1 MSDSTPKISMTK
13 IEVAIFDGQGDFSM
27 WKKRMLAHLS
37 ILGLKDALEDS
48 IPDPKPIKK
57 EEDPDSYQER
67 LKEEEVKR
75 LERAEKAMN
84 LLILHLG
91 DHVLRKLD
99 DCVTA
104 ASIWTALE
112 RLYNQ
117 KTLPNRIHM
126 QHKFYTFRMEDSK
139 SVDQNIDDFL
149 KLVSG
154 LASLKVEVTEEVQAI
169 LLLNSLPAQY
179 NTLKET
185 LKYGR
190 DTLTIED
197 VMNAAK
203 SKEIEL
209 KEKKELDGATKS
221 GDAYVARGRPDKR
234 ESGNKRWKS
243 RSRSGSGSRITCWYC
258 KKDGHKKA
266 DCYARKKKLEGEDSA
281 EAAVVIDALMVSD
294 SWHQEKWV
302 IDSGC
307 SYHMTSRRDW
317 FDTFEEVNAGRVKL
331 GDDFTVDVEGI
342 GSVKIK
348 AYGGTVKV
356 LNNVRYVPKLKRN
369 LLSTGTLD
377 RLGFDHSGGR
387 GKTRFY
393 KDGKLA
399 LQGTLSGTL
408 YLLDGVTVVAGE
420 SNNVTSKSRDE
431 TELWHRRLGHMSHK
445 NLQILVKK
453 GILDKRRI
461 SELSFCENCVM
472 GKHKRLS
479 FSIGKHNSSEALKYV
494 HADLWGSQNVT
505 PSISKKQYFL
515 SIIDDFTRKVWVFFL
530 AVKSEAFEKF
540 CEWKRLVENQ
550 VDKKVKCL
558 RTDNGLEFCNKEFDE
573 FCRRHG
579 IERHRT
585 CAYTPQQNGVA
596 ERMNRTIMEKVR
608 CLLNESGLEEEFW
621 AEAVSTAVYQIN
633 RSPSSAIDS
642 NIPEELWLKKKPG
655 YKHMIRFGSIAYIH
669 KDQGKLQPR
678 ALKGVFLSYPTGVK
692 GYKIW
697 LLDERKCVISRNV
710 VFTEERVY
718 KDDLKSSGE
727 AKDLKEEEMRS
738 SVTVETE
745 AAEDSVAGNS
755 SNSKIEE
762 VESSSEEE
770 QDNRDH
776 SDIQESYNIAR
787 DRPRR
792 EIVPPTRLGD
802 YDLAAFALLA
812 AVEVSLDEPRDY
824 QEAMSSNESEL
835 WGGGMDEEIES
846 LKKNGT
852 WRLVKRPED
861 RKVIGCKWVYR
872 RKPGIPGVEKPRHK
886 SRLVAKGYSQK
897 EGIDYQEIF
906 SPVVKHV
913 SIRLLL
919 AITVNE
925 DLELEQLDV
934 KTAFLHGV
942 IEEEI
947 FMDQPE
953 GYVVKGK
960 EQLVCKLEKALYGLK
975 QAPRQWNKCFDQFVV
990 SQGFKRSEYDHCV
1003 YIKEAKSGNRVYL
1016 LLYVDD
1022 MLLASKDLEEINTVK
1037 GLLASRFDMKDLG
1050 PARRILGMDI
1060 ERDREGGVLTLSQT
1074 GYVKKVLQAFNM
1086 DEAKP
1091 VTTPIGAQFRL
1102 SAIKDG
1108 DGQVPVGD
1116 DVPYANAIG
1125 SVMYAMIG
1133 TRCDLAY
1140 AVGLISRYMSNPS
1153 SDHWSAVKWVL
1164 RYLKGTQDLKLV
1176 FKRAEK
1182 FVVEGFCDSDFSSDL
1197 DRRRSIS
1204 GYVFTA
1210 GGSSICWR
1218 SGLQDVVALSTTE
1231 AEYMALVEAVKE
1243 GIWLKGLIEEFGYE
1257 QESIDVWCDS
1267 QSALCLAKNN
1277 VHHERTK
1284 HISRKLHFIRDIIA
1298 KGDVKVMKIHTLKNP
1313 ADMLTKGLPVEK
1325 FEKAL
1330 SVLGLAKN

>member
-1 MSDSTPKISMTK
+1 MGDSMAKVK
-13 IEVAIFDGQGDFSM
+13 VAIFDGQGDFSM

-37 ILGLKDALEDS
+37 ILGLKDSLEES
-48 IPDPKPIKK
+48 IPDPKPMKK
-57 EEDPDSYQER
+57 EEDPDVYQER
-67 LKEEEVKR
+67 LKEDEVKR

-84 LLILHLG
+84 MLILNLG

-99 DCVTA
+99 DCTTA
-104 ASIWTALE
+104 AAIWTALE

-117 KTLPNRIHM
+117 KTLPNRIHL
-126 QHKFYTFRMEDSK
+126 QHKFYTFKMVESK

-154 LASLKVEVTEEVQAI
+154 LSSLSVEVTEEVQAI

-179 NTLKET
+179 NSLKET

-190 DTLTIED
+190 DTLTIES

-203 SKEIEL
+203 SKELEL
-209 KEKKELDGATKS
+209 GEKQELNASAKS
-221 GDAYVARGRPDKR
+221 GDALVARGRSEKR
-234 ESGNKRWKS
+234 ESSNKKWKG
-243 RSRSGSGSRITCWYC
+243 RSRSSSGSRITCWYC
-258 KKDGHKKA
+258 KKEGHKKA
-266 DCYARKKKLEGEDSA
+266 DCYARKKKLEGEENA
-281 EAAVVIDALMVSD
+281 EAAVVIDALTVSD

-317 FDTFEEVNAGRVKL
+317 FDTFEEVTSGRVAL
-331 GDDFTVDVEGI
+331 GDDSTVDVQGV

-348 AYGGTVKV
+348 VYGGTVKV

-377 RLGFDHSGGR
+377 RLGFDHAGGK

-399 LQGTLSGTL
+399 LQGTLSGSL
-408 YLLDGVTVVAGE
+408 YLLDGETVVAGE
-420 SNNVTSKSRDE
+420 SNNVQVKKSSDE
-431 TELWHRRLGHMSHK
+431 TDLWHRRLGHMSLK
-445 NLQILVKK
+445 NLQILARK
-453 GILDKRRI
+453 GILDKRKI
-461 SELSFCENCVM
+461 SEMSFCENCVM
-472 GKHKRLS
+472 GKHKKLS
-479 FSIGKHNSSEALKYV
+479 FQIGKHNTGETLKYI

-515 SIIDDFTRKVWVFFL
+515 SIIDDYTRKTWVYFL
-530 AVKSEAFEKF
+530 AAKSDAFVSF
-540 CEWKRLVENQ
+540 CEWKKLVENQ
-550 VDKKVKCL
+550 VNKKVKCL
-558 RTDNGLEFCNKEFDE
+558 RTDNGLEFCNKDFDS
-573 FCRRHG
+573 FCRGQG

-621 AEAVSTAVYQIN
+621 AEAVSIAVYQIN
-633 RSPSSAIDS
+633 RSPSSAIDY
-642 NIPEELWLKKKPG
+642 NIPEELWLEKKPG
-655 YKHMIRFGSIAYIH
+655 YKHMRSFGSLAYVH
-669 KDQGKLQPR
+669 TDQGKLKPR
-678 ALKGVFLSYPTGVK
+678 SVKGVFLSYPVGVK
-692 GYKIW
+692 GYKVW
-697 LLDERKCVISRNV
+697 LLEEKKCVISRNV
-710 VFTEERVY
+710 IFVEDKVY
-718 KDDLKSSGE
+718 KDEVKLSSE
-727 AKDLKEEEMRS
+727 KEFPKAMGTRS
-738 SVTVETE
+738 SVLVDTE
-745 AAEDSVAGNS
+745 AGDKGEVSKLIVSPEDQ
-755 SNSKIEE
+755 E
-762 VESSSEEE
+762 VESDSEEG
-770 QDNRDH
+770 DSSGTTTDTH
-776 SDIQESYNIAR
+776 GDYNIAR

-792 EIVPPTRLGD
+792 EIIPPARYGD
-802 YDLAAFALLA
+802 YDLAAFALIA
-812 AVEVSLDEPRDY
+812 AIEVSQDEPRDY
-824 QEAMSSNESEL
+824 QEAIRSRDKEL
-835 WGGGMDEEIES
+835 WNEGMDEEMSS
-846 LKKNGT
+846 LEANKT
-852 WRLVKRPED
+852 WKLVETPKD

-872 RKPGIPGVEKPRHK
+872 KKPGIPGVEKPRHK

-897 EGIDYQEIF
+897 EGIDYQEVF
-906 SPVVKHV
+906 SHVVKHV

-947 FMDQPE
+947 FMEQPE
-953 GYVVKGK
+953 GYVVKEK
-960 EQLVCKLEKALYGLK
+960 ESLVCKLEKALYGLK

-990 SQGFKRSEYDHCV
+990 DQGFMRSEFDHCV
-1003 YIKEAKSGNRVYL
+1003 YIKESKKGVRIYL

-1022 MLLASKDLEEINTVK
+1022 MLLASKDKEEVSSVK
-1037 GLLASRFDMKDLG
+1037 KLLASRFEMKDLG

-1060 ERDREGGVLTLSQT
+1060 VRNRKGGVLTLSQS
-1074 GYVKKVLQAFNM
+1074 GYIKKVLQAFNM
-1086 DEAKP
+1086 DEAKS

-1108 DGQVPVGD
+1108 DGQEPVGD
-1116 DVPYANAIG
+1116 DVPYSNAIG
-1125 SVMYAMIG
+1125 SVMYAMLG
-1133 TRCDLAY
+1133 TRCDVAY
-1140 AVGLISRYMSNPS
+1140 VVGLISRFMSNPS
-1153 SDHWSAVKWVL
+1153 SEHWLAVKWVL
-1164 RYLKGTQDLKLV
+1164 RYLKKTESLKLV
-1176 FKRAEK
+1176 FRKQKEFK
-1182 FVVEGFCDSDFSSDL
+1182 VEGFCDSDFSSDL

-1210 GGSSICWR
+1210 GGSAISWR

-1231 AEYMALVEAVKE
+1231 AEYMAMVEAVKE
-1243 GIWLKGLIEEFGYE
+1243 GVWLKGLTEEFGYK
-1257 QESIDVWCDS
+1257 QRSIDVWCDS

-1284 HISRKLHFIRDIIA
+1284 HISRKMHFIRDIIA
-1298 KGDVKVMKIHTLKNP
+1298 LGDVRVLKIATEKNP
-1313 ADMLTKGLPVEK
+1313 ADMLTKVLPVEK

-1330 SVLGLAKN
+1330 SFLGVASH